1 MKLTHRRS
9 WTTWTMSPA
18 RRARSAAQWRTVPPA
33 EWPPRRISVR
43 PSPSARGEL
52 GPAGDADE
60 MQLGAPQPDH
70 APQQPPAPLPPFSL
84 LAVPPLVLL
93 DHRERPLLQLVDL
106 GLRRAAFGSVTRTHL
121 DPPLA

>member
-1 MKLTHRRS
+1 MVSAQLVERRPS
-9 WTTWTMSPA
+9 LAVPADVLALVLADRAA
-18 RRARSAAQWRTVPPA
+18 RRRLGAL
-33 EWPPRRISVR
+33 
-43 PSPSARGEL
+43 GEL
-52 GPAGDADE
+52 DPAGDADE